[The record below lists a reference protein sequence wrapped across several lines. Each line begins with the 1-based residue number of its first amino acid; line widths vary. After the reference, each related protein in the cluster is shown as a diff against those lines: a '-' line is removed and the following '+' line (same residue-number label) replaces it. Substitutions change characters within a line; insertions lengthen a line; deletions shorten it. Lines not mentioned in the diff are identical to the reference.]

1 LINMKRIAISLLII
15 LFFGTV
21 TKTFADSFILNISYT
36 EGEKSKDSHSS
47 TTSIS
52 MNGNE
57 ISYSKSYNG
66 YKAGKSETKTCVFTD
81 EQTSQI
87 QEFLKQN
94 NLNKDDSLFQK
105 SSKYKSFEIFC
116 NLTISLVMWENVS
129 KIRVNGDRKEFND
142 EPLYKNSLK
151 LIALIENYLDKC

>member
-1 LINMKRIAISLLII
+1 MFVI
-15 LFFGTV
+15 LFLGTA
-21 TKTFADSFILNISYT
+21 TKTFADSFILNISFT

-47 TTSIS
+47 TTSIE

-57 ISYSKSYNG
+57 IIYSKSFSG
-66 YKAGKSETKTCVFTD
+66 YGSGKTENKTCTFTD
-81 EQTSQI
+81 EQTSKI

-105 SSKYKSFEIFC
+105 SSKYKSYEVFV
-116 NLTISLVMWENVS
+116 NVTISLVMWENVS
-129 KIRVNGDRKEFND
+129 KIRINGDTEEFKG

-151 LIALIENYLDKC
+151 LIALIEGYLDKR